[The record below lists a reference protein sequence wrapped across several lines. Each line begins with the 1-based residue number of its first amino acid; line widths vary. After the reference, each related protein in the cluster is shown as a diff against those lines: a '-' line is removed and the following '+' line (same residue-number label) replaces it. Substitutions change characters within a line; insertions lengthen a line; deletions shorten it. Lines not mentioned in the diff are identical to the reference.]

1 MFSSVGWV
9 ELAIIFVVALLVI
22 GPERLPGLIKELR
35 AIMLAVRNAVGEAR
49 QQLDGE
55 FGEEIR
61 EFSKPLAE
69 LNSVRQMGA
78 RGFITKT
85 LFDGDESYLNSFD
98 ETKNQFRETVE
109 SVRTPNLRDTLRG
122 AGAGTQGNNATN
134 ATSNGT
140 TPSGTHAAN
149 TTGAPAA
156 TFASG
161 PNGAAENSAI
171 QIGGEQNGAA
181 LNGAG
186 GVEVTQQAAAGESRA
201 QVSAGADGPVQQAAD
216 HLAGNGPTAGAG
228 GGAAEDGVGGHGQ
241 ETANNNPTSAKNT
254 GGASGWDDVI

>member
-35 AIMLAVRNAVGEAR
+35 AIMLAIRNAVGEAR

-85 LFDGDESYLNSFD
+85 LFDGDESYLTSLD
-98 ETKNQFRETVE
+98 DTKNQFRDTVE
-109 SVRTPNLRDTLRG
+109 TIRQPNLRDTLRG
-122 AGAGTQGNNATN
+122 AGAGTNA
-134 ATSNGT
+134 S
-140 TPSGTHAAN
+140 
-149 TTGAPAA
+149 
-156 TFASG
+156 ASG
-161 PNGAAENSAI
+161 QQGTAA
-171 QIGGEQNGAA
+171 Q
-181 LNGAG
+181 G
-186 GVEVTQQAAAGESRA
+186 GVEITQQATAGESRE
-201 QVSAGADGPVQQAAD
+201 QVRTGGESPVQQAAD
-216 HLAGNGPTAGAG
+216 HLAMEARAGGAGPGIAGNIGGDHSAGAQSRGEQGAGVQTNAAQATGSAQTAGSAVPVSENTKSQPPQAATG
-228 GGAAEDGVGGHGQ
+228 GGQ
-241 ETANNNPTSAKNT
+241 TAN
-254 GGASGWDDVI
+254 ASGWDDVI